1 MFRQRINIENAAAHG
16 KLAGRLHLKGTLIA
30 EPHQLFSYFIQIEFA
45 VIAQMDTVLFKH
57 VKRQKKVHTSPHT
70 GDDGNFLPLKK
81 CLDDLKPLPDQQIS
95 VNVRLIENQV
105 LRRIIQRLRIVQPVI
120 LI

>member
-1 MFRQRINIENAAAHG
+1 MDAMFFEHA
-16 KLAGRLHLKGTLIA
+16 
-30 EPHQLFSYFIQIEFA
+30 
-45 VIAQMDTVLFKH
+45 
-57 VKRQKKVHTSPHT
+57 KRQKKVHTSPHA

-81 CLDDLKPLPDQQIS
+81 CLDHLKPLPDQQIS
-95 VNVRLIENQV
+95 VNIGLIENQV

>member
-1 MFRQRINIENAAAHG
+1 
-16 KLAGRLHLKGTLIA
+16 
-30 EPHQLFSYFIQIEFA
+30 
-45 VIAQMDTVLFKH
+45 MDTAFFEH

-95 VNVRLIENQV
+95 MNIGLIENQV

>member
-1 MFRQRINIENAAAHG
+1 
-16 KLAGRLHLKGTLIA
+16 
-30 EPHQLFSYFIQIEFA
+30 
-45 VIAQMDTVLFKH
+45 MDTVFFEH
-57 VKRQKKVHTSPHT
+57 VKRQKKVHTSPHA

-81 CLDDLKPLPDQQIS
+81 CLDHLKPLPDQQIS
-95 VNVRLIENQV
+95 VNVCLIENQV

>member
-1 MFRQRINIENAAAHG
+1 MDAMFFEHA
-16 KLAGRLHLKGTLIA
+16 
-30 EPHQLFSYFIQIEFA
+30 
-45 VIAQMDTVLFKH
+45 
-57 VKRQKKVHTSPHT
+57 KRQKKVHTSPYT